1 MSNESTEEAKLD
13 EVLKSIAPKIETVK
27 DELGKRIFGQ
37 EALIEQLL
45 VAILCRSHC
54 LLTGV
59 PGLAKT
65 MLVKT
70 LSEIAEL
77 SFNRV
82 QFTPDMMPADILG
95 SQILEETAGG
105 KRSFEFIKGPVFT
118 QLLLADEINRTP
130 PKTQSALLEAMEERQ
145 VSIAGHQFKLPSP
158 FFVLATQN
166 PIEQEGTY
174 PLPEAQ
180 QDRFMFS
187 LCIHY
192 PDLEAETRILNE
204 TTTATHVVLNKVIS
218 AEEIL
223 LFQEAIR
230 YIPLP
235 ESVGNFAVNLV
246 RATRPAEDNP
256 YELVN
261 RYLKWGAGP
270 RACQYLALAGKAWAV
285 LDGRFNVARQ
295 DIIRAAL
302 PVLRHRLIVN
312 FRAQADNVD
321 TDQIINE
328 LLSAVEEKSIGDYA
342 IPLKKR

>member
-1 MSNESTEEAKLD
+1 MIEEAATVKLED
-13 EVLKSIAPKIETVK
+13 VLKSIAPKIAVVK
-27 DELGKRIFGQ
+27 EELGKKVFGQ

-54 LLTGV
+54 ILTGV

-65 MLVKT
+65 MLIKT
-70 LSEIAEL
+70 LSDIAEL

-82 QFTPDMMPADILG
+82 QFTPDMLPADITG

-105 KRSFEFIKGPVFT
+105 KRSFEFVKGPVFT

-130 PKTQSALLEAMEERQ
+130 PKTQSALLEAMEEHQ

-187 LCIHY
+187 LRIEY
-192 PDLEAETRILNE
+192 PNLESETRILHE
-204 TTTATHVVLNKVIS
+204 TTSSNKVDLQKVIG
-218 AEEIL
+218 ADEIL

-235 ESVGNFAVNLV
+235 ESVGDFAVRLV

-270 RACQYLALAGKAWAV
+270 RACQYLALAGKAWAA
-285 LDGRFNVARQ
+285 LDGRYNVARQ
-295 DIIRAAL
+295 DIVRAAL
-302 PVLRHRLIVN
+302 PVLRHRLILN
-312 FRAQADNVD
+312 FRAQADNI
-321 TDQIINE
+321 TSDQIINE
-328 LLSAVEEKSIGDYA
+328 LLSEVEETRNDAYA
-342 IPLKKR
+342 IPFKKR